1 LSIKKFFLAI
11 LASSSF
17 SMLFVDAKAA
27 KANLSFNIYEDLGN
41 LIVETSGS
49 LNLTTPIGGADC
61 GSDGAILPSYGFICT
76 GPNQVQSLYQ
86 ISGPSVFTGSG
97 LLYPATSVSG
107 ILTGVAAGL
116 QRFVIDSAYVSGTPI
131 VSGATYVGKSLSD
144 LGLNSASG
152 TLGTWTLVGT
162 SETIS
167 INVTSPT
174 PPAPSVP
181 GPLPLFGAG
190 SAFGFSR
197 HLRNRLKSRQTPA

>member
-1 LSIKKFFLAI
+1 MKKFFLAI

-27 KANLSFNIYEDLGN
+27 KAGLSFNIYESLGN

-49 LNLTTPIGGADC
+49 LNLPTAAGTGNCGAE
-61 GSDGAILPSYGFICT
+61 GAIAPAIGFMCT
-76 GPNQVQSLYQ
+76 GPNQTNPAYV
-86 ISGPSVFTGSG
+86 ISGPSVFTGSAD
-97 LLYPATSVSG
+97 LYPATSVSG
-107 ILTGVAAGL
+107 ILAGVAAGS

-197 HLRNRLKSRQTPA
+197 YLRNRLKSRQTPA

>member
-1 LSIKKFFLAI
+1 
-11 LASSSF
+11 
-17 SMLFVDAKAA
+17 M
-27 KANLSFNIYEDLGN
+27 
-41 LIVETSGS
+41 
-49 LNLTTPIGGADC
+49 
-61 GSDGAILPSYGFICT
+61 CT
-76 GPNQVQSLYQ
+76 GPNQSHSVYA
-86 ISGPSVFTGSG
+86 ISGPSLFTGSAD
-97 LLYPATSVSG
+97 LYPATSVSG
-107 ILTGVAAGL
+107 ISTGLVTVI
-116 QRFVIDSAYVSGTPI
+116 QRFVIDSAYVSGSQI
-131 VSGATYVGKSLSD
+131 VSGATFVGKSLSD

>member
-1 LSIKKFFLAI
+1 MKRVVFAALAGVSTA
-11 LASSSF
+11 L
-17 SMLFVDAKAA
+17 LVDAKAA
-27 KANLSFNIYEDLGN
+27 NAALSFNIYEYLGN

-49 LNLTTPIGGADC
+49 LNLPAPAGGGNCGANGALAPTIG
-61 GSDGAILPSYGFICT
+61 FMCT
-76 GPNQVQSLYQ
+76 GPNNTYPVYQ
-86 ISGPSVFTGSG
+86 ISGLSIFTGSSD
-97 LLYPATSVSG
+97 LYPATSVSG
-107 ILTGVAAGL
+107 ITAGVVAGI

-131 VSGATYVGKSLSD
+131 VSGATYVGKCLSD

-181 GPLPLFGAG
+181 GPLPLLGAG

-197 HLRNRLKSRQTPA
+197 HLRNRLKSGQTPA

>member
-1 LSIKKFFLAI
+1 MKNFFLAI

-49 LNLTTPIGGADC
+49 LNLTTPTSGGYC
-61 GSDGAILPSYGFICT
+61 GSNGAILPSYGFICT
-76 GPNQVQSLYQ
+76 GPNQNHPLYE

-97 LLYPATSVSG
+97 TLYPATSVSG
-107 ILTGVAAGL
+107 ILAGVAAGS